1 MFEIEITVDGMF
13 EEPAS
18 QILTEAGAEGCAIYA
33 ESEPLSEDELWDDM
47 NFDLPEGMC
56 KVVGYINSDNIDKK
70 VDEIK
75 NRIEQFKNF
84 GIDFKDYAIDV
95 REIVDINWAEE
106 HKKYYKTVFIEDIAV
121 VPSWDDEAIKNNK
134 DKKMIILEPGA
145 AFGTGLHETTKMCM
159 KYLNAYVKKGDLVY
173 DIGCGSGILAIL
185 ASILK
190 ADFVVATDIDDVAV
204 SAAKKNIAL
213 NNISNISVQKGDL
226 LSVCDKKADVIAAN
240 IIAPILKNMIPL
252 TKQFLKD
259 KAVLILS
266 GILADQADDIEKVL
280 TDNKFK
286 ILNTVTQGDWTGIAA
301 ENEE

>member
-1 MFEIEITVDGMF
+1 MFEIELTVNGIF

-33 ESEPLSEDELWDDM
+33 ESEPLSEDEIWDDM

-56 KVVGYINSDNIDKK
+56 KVVGYINSKNIDKTI
-70 VDEIK
+70 VEIK
-75 NRIEQFKNF
+75 NRIDEFKNF
-84 GIDFKDYAIDV
+84 GIDFSDYAIDV

-106 HKKYYKTVFIEDIAV
+106 HKKYYQTVYINDIAV

-145 AFGTGLHETTKMCM
+145 AFGTGLHETTKICM
-159 KYLNAYVKKGDLVY
+159 NYLNNYVKQGDIVY

-190 ADFVVATDIDDVAV
+190 AESVIATDIDEVAV

-213 NNISNISVQKGDL
+213 NDISNISVQKGDL
-226 LSVCDKKADVIAAN
+226 LSVFDKKADVIAAN
-240 IIAPILKNMIPL
+240 IIAPILRNMIPL
-252 TKQFLKD
+252 TKQFLKN
-259 KAVLILS
+259 KSVLILS
-266 GILADQADDIEKVL
+266 GILADQADDISKVL

-286 ILNTVTQGDWTGIAA
+286 ILNTITEGDWTGIAA

>member
-1 MFEIEITVDGMF
+1 MFEIELTVNGIF

-33 ESEPLSEDELWDDM
+33 EGEPLSEDEIWDDM

-56 KVVGYINSDNIDKK
+56 KVVGYIYSDNIDKTI
-70 VDEIK
+70 DEIK
-75 NRIEQFKNF
+75 NRIDEFKNF
-84 GIDFKDYAIDV
+84 GIDFGDYAIDV

-106 HKKYYKTVFIEDIAV
+106 HKKYYQTVYINDIAV

-145 AFGTGLHETTKMCM
+145 AFGTGLHETTKICM
-159 KYLNAYVKKGDLVY
+159 NYLNNYVKQGDTVY

-185 ASILK
+185 ASILG
-190 ADFVVATDIDDVAV
+190 ASHIFATDIDDVAV

-213 NNISNISVQKGDL
+213 NDISNISVQKGDL

-240 IIAPILKNMIPL
+240 IIAPILKNMIPV
-252 TKQFLKD
+252 TKQYLKN
-259 KAVLILS
+259 KSVLILS
-266 GILADQADDIEKVL
+266 GILADQADDISKVL

-286 ILNTVTQGDWTGIAA
+286 ILNTVTEGDWTGIAA